1 MRCAPRGA
9 QIGVNVKRIR
19 KGLYFITAILTLF
32 LPMQAAAAGQD
43 GVSLVQEEDSVS
55 IVLEMGNAEQE
66 KISAVA
72 VSLQI
77 GQESRDKVNVE
88 FEFAGELAG
97 AAEGFL
103 YNESTGVLDIY
114 AASDR
119 SLFHGESLNLGHV
132 RVTLK
137 DSGQILPVEISYRD
151 GSFQAANEAYGEKRP
166 MVANTPDPV
175 NMQIGEGAGDTG
187 GDAGGDLS
195 GGGNTDKD
203 PGQDST
209 IGAGTE
215 PGQSG
220 SASDGGVSGGNSSE
234 GGNVDDG
241 LQDDHTEFVN
251 DPSGAQNISSAVVRK
266 NEIPTE
272 LVDMSQGAAASIGGG
287 SRPGAGTPK
296 WTRPEGKVSVVSP
309 EKGPASIFV
318 ADSGQSS
325 SGETSPDREEET
337 GEEPFREEN
346 AFGDGESIRGEEIVL
361 DQKNGGAK
369 DSQNEKRN
377 RILVGAGITIVC
389 AGGVGLAAFA
399 LVKTKGALALKK
411 RKKPVRKKR
420 KKPVPK
426 KRRRP

>member
-1 MRCAPRGA
+1 M
-9 QIGVNVKRIR
+9 KRIR

-151 GSFQAANEAYGEKRP
+151 GSFQAVHN
-166 MVANTPDPV
+166 D
-175 NMQIGEGAGDTG
+175 
-187 GDAGGDLS
+187 
-195 GGGNTDKD
+195 
-203 PGQDST
+203 
-209 IGAGTE
+209 
-215 PGQSG
+215 
-220 SASDGGVSGGNSSE
+220 
-234 GGNVDDG
+234 NVH
-241 LQDDHTEFVN
+241 QV
-251 DPSGAQNISSAVVRK
+251 
-266 NEIPTE
+266 
-272 LVDMSQGAAASIGGG
+272 
-287 SRPGAGTPK
+287 
-296 WTRPEGKVSVVSP
+296 
-309 EKGPASIFV
+309 
-318 ADSGQSS
+318 
-325 SGETSPDREEET
+325 
-337 GEEPFREEN
+337 
-346 AFGDGESIRGEEIVL
+346 
-361 DQKNGGAK
+361 KNG
-369 DSQNEKRN
+369 QRQ
-377 RILVGAGITIVC
+377 
-389 AGGVGLAAFA
+389 
-399 LVKTKGALALKK
+399 
-411 RKKPVRKKR
+411 
-420 KKPVPK
+420 
-426 KRRRP
+426 